1 MDNETYRRIYNP
13 TKKEPNRGYEIAMK
27 EGDGKP
33 ISITLLD
40 IDTAIIEF
48 LRNNVKP
55 MVTHD
60 DGSIAVPI
68 IYGDPEK
75 WQSVQQQGELKDVKG
90 KIQPPLIMLKR
101 TEVERDKERN
111 SPVNRY
117 LNKTETLGWNKKI
130 AYDKFSAINGI
141 VPSKQLVTIVIP
153 DYIDLTYETVAWTET
168 TAQLNEIIEQINFAT
183 DEYWG
188 PDNSFKFRATIDLFS
203 QTTDNPAEEDRIIKS
218 SFPIKVSAYLLPE
231 RMSSDGKIIPTSRT
245 TYTAKK
251 VVINEYISK

>member
-1 MDNETYRRIYNP
+1 MNEEVYRRIYNN
-13 TKKEPNRGYEIAMK
+13 TSEEPNRAYEIATK

-40 IDTAIIEF
+40 IDTAVIEF
-48 LRNNVKP
+48 LRNTVKP
-55 MVTHD
+55 MVTHE
-60 DGSIAVPI
+60 DGLIAGPV

-75 WQSVQQQGELKDVKG
+75 WQATQQQGESRDVKG
-90 KIQPPLIMLKR
+90 KIQTPLIMLKR

-117 LNKTETLGWNKKI
+117 LNKTESVGWNKKI

-141 VPSKQLVTIVIP
+141 VPSKQLVTTVIP
-153 DYIDLTYETVAWTET
+153 DYVDLTYDTTAWTESN
-168 TAQLNEIIEQINFAT
+168 AQLNEIIEQINFAT

-203 QTTDNPAEEDRIIKS
+203 QTTENPAEEDRIIKS
-218 SFPIKVSAYLLPE
+218 NFPIKVSAYLLPE
-231 RMSSDGKIIPTSRT
+231 RMTERGKIVPTSRT

-251 VVINEYISK
+251 VVINEFISK